1 MAPAITIRVR
11 IILSNQCTSLDEMGK
26 GGKAS
31 KHYIIVKSADQE
43 NFI

>member
-1 MAPAITIRVR
+1 MASAIIIRSR
-11 IILSNQCTSLDEMGK
+11 RILSNQCASLDEMGK